1 MSKTPN
7 RWIGLL
13 FISLA
18 ISIVIID
25 GTIVNTIFPS
35 VIADLQ
41 LSSTEVQ
48 WVNESYVLVFASLL
62 LVFGSIGDRIGRRR
76 LLIIGILIFTAASV
90 WAGFSTDASTMII
103 ARIAQGVGGAMVLPT
118 TLSLVNATF
127 QGKERGI
134 AFAVWGSTIGG
145 MVAVGPVLGGWLAT
159 DFDWRWAFN
168 INAPLGLIIIIGL
181 LIFATES
188 KQEQREGRIDWVGA
202 GISVIM
208 FSTLVFGLIEGRAYG
223 WWTVNPGSSF
233 AIGDFK
239 WPETGISVVPV
250 SLAIFVVA
258 TIGFILWERSREKA
272 QKNVILDLRLFS
284 ISSFRNGSIAA
295 GIISMGEFGLLF
307 AIPLWLQNVQGLN
320 AISSGLVLLWLAGGA
335 FLASGVGGA
344 LSGKLAPANAV
355 RIGVLLELIAVAG
368 IAFIASTD
376 GGWQGIAP
384 FLAIYGIGIGLA
396 TAQLTGVIMVD
407 VPMEKTG
414 QASGSQSTVRQIGS
428 ALGIAVLG
436 TVLFSSSQAA
446 IETRIVNLPSLA
458 VLDETARVDLAT
470 TIAKPVSDSSGGAIV
485 AIPEYLTSQ
494 GVPENVANDITLA
507 AANGFTDGM
516 KATGWAAAFFLLLG
530 LASTFNLGTKSKLVE
545 VAAKPRA
552 KAAPKAKAEPTD
564 KAAPKAA
571 PKAAAKAK
579 PKTKADAE

>member
-7 RWIGLL
+7 RWIGLV
-13 FISLA
+13 FISMA
-18 ISIVIID
+18 ISLVIID

-35 VIADLQ
+35 IIKDLR

-48 WVNESYVLVFASLL
+48 WVQESYVLVFASLL
-62 LVFGSIGDRIGRRR
+62 LVWGTIGDRIGRRR
-76 LLIIGILIFTAASV
+76 LLIIGIFIFTAASI
-90 WAGFSTDASTMII
+90 WAGFSTDAPSMIL
-103 ARIAQGVGGAMVLPT
+103 ARIVQGIGGAMVLPT

-134 AFAVWGSTIGG
+134 AFAIWGSTIGG

-188 KQEQREGRIDWVGA
+188 KQSQREGRIDWVGA

-223 WWTVNPGSSF
+223 WWNVNPANQF

-239 WPETGISVVPV
+239 WPTTGISVIPV
-250 SLAIFVVA
+250 SLAIFVIA
-258 TIGFILWERSREKA
+258 TVVFVLWERSREKA
-272 QKNVILDLRLFS
+272 QKNVILDLGLFH
-284 ISSFRNGSIAA
+284 IGSFRNGSIAA

-307 AIPLWLQNVQGLN
+307 AIPLWLQNVQGLSPV
-320 AISSGLVLLWLAGGA
+320 SSGLVLLWLAGGA

-344 LSGKLAPANAV
+344 LSGKLSAVNAV

-368 IAFIASTD
+368 IAFIASTS

-384 FLAIYGIGIGLA
+384 FLAVYGVGVGLA

-407 VPMEKTG
+407 VPNEKTG

-436 TVLFSSSQAA
+436 TVLFTSTQAS
-446 IETRIVNLPSLA
+446 IETRINELPALS
-458 VLDETARVDLAT
+458 VVDAPT
-470 TIAKPVSDSSGGAIV
+470 RQVIADQIAGPVADSAGAAIA
-485 AIPEYLTSQ
+485 AIPQFLTSQ
-494 GVPENVANDITLA
+494 GMPQDVANQVTIA
-507 AANGFTDGM
+507 AADGFTDGM

-530 LASTFNLGTKSKLVE
+530 LGSTYNLGKKTQREK
-545 VAAKPRA
+545 
-552 KAAPKAKAEPTD
+552 KAKQ
-564 KAAPKAA
+564 
-571 PKAAAKAK
+571 AAA
-579 PKTKADAE
+579 